1 MMILGMVAASVKQ
14 IFIRLP
20 MYGEIAPCLLLLVG
34 GFSVSLLFGLLGKGT
49 DCF

>member
-1 MMILGMVAASVKQ
+1 MILGMVAASVKQ

-20 MYGEIAPCLLLLVG
+20 VNGEVAACFLLLVG

-49 DCF
+49 DCV